1 MTDTE
6 ARIEKVGVIGCGLM
20 GHGIAQITAVSG
32 FPTVVHEV
40 SEAALEGG
48 FARISGSLEKLVKK
62 ERISPTQRDDT
73 LKRLTRTTRLEDLA
87 DCDLIVEAV
96 IEDLDAKKELFA
108 KLDEI
113 VAAKAIFA
121 TNTSSFPV
129 DEMAVSTGRL
139 ERFIGLHFFNPVQ
152 LMKLVEVVRLDG
164 TSDDVLEAALAFAK
178 RIGKHP
184 VTAKDTPGFIVN
196 RLLVPLMVEA
206 IRMLERGDA
215 TREDIDAAMQ
225 FGAGHPMGP
234 ITLTDY
240 VGLDTTLFIL
250 EGWYQRFPDEPSFQ
264 PPAILRRLVQEGRLG
279 RKSGQG
285 FYEWEGDK
293 RK

>member
-1 MTDTE
+1 MTETE
-6 ARIEKVGVIGCGLM
+6 ARIERVGVIGCGLM
-20 GHGIAQITAVSG
+20 GHGIAQVVAQAGIPV
-32 FPTVVHEV
+32 VVHEMV
-40 SEAALEGG
+40 EDALARG
-48 FARISGSLEKLVKK
+48 FARIEGSLAKLVEKGK
-62 ERISPTQRDDT
+62 LSESDRDAT
-73 LKRLTRTTRLEDLA
+73 LARMTRTTNLGDLA
-87 DCDLIVEAV
+87 SCDLVVEAIV
-96 IEDLDAKKELFA
+96 EDLDTKKTLFA
-108 KLDEI
+108 QLDD
-113 VAAKAIFA
+113 VVDPKAIFA
-121 TNTSSFPV
+121 SNTSSYPI

-164 TSDDVLEAALAFAK
+164 TSDDVLEAVLAFAR

-184 VTAKDTPGFIVN
+184 VVAADTPGFIVN

-206 IRMLERGDA
+206 IRMVERGDA
-215 TREDIDAAMQ
+215 SAADVDAAMQ

-234 ITLTDY
+234 LTLTDY

-250 EGWYQRFPDEPSFQ
+250 EGWHARFPEEPAFE
-264 PPAILRRLVQEGRLG
+264 PPAMLRRLVEEGRLG
-279 RKSGQG
+279 RKSGRG